1 MGFFDVFI
9 KTWQVRKSIQIQE
22 SVELAMEN
30 ARRESEFNSNL
41 PQIINE
47 IEEVNSSWEVELER
61 RRREK

>member
-22 SVELAMEN
+22 SIESAMEN
-30 ARRESEFNSNL
+30 TRREGEFNSNL
-41 PQIINE
+41 PQIVNE
-47 IEEVNSSWEVELER
+47 IEEVNSSWEAELER